1 MNPRDAQILIKL
13 ARDAISSILLKRKVE
28 VSKEIKKKFS
38 EKTGVFVTL
47 YKDNK
52 LRGCIGYTEPIFPLW
67 QATIKA
73 ALGAAFEDPRFP
85 NLEKTELDKVRIELS
100 VLTPPELIE
109 VKDPNKYL
117 DKIEIGKNGLMVE
130 YSYCKGLLLPQVATE
145 YNWDVPTFLCN
156 TCRKAGLPMEMWHNL
171 KCKVYRFEAK
181 VFKEEF
187 KEEKEEKKRKKKA

>member
-1 MNPRDAQILIKL
+1 MNPKDGQVLINL

-28 VSKEIKKKFS
+28 VSKEIKEKFS
-38 EKTGVFVTL
+38 EKTGVFVSL
-47 YKDNK
+47 YKDHE

-85 NLEKTELDKVRIELS
+85 KLERNEIDKIRIELS
-100 VLTPPELIE
+100 VLTQPELIE

-117 DKIEIGKNGLMVE
+117 DDIEIGKHGLIIE
-130 YSYCKGLLLPQVATE
+130 YSYYKGLLLPQVATE
-145 YNWDVPTFLCN
+145 YNWDVPTFLGS
-156 TCRKAGLPMEMWHNL
+156 TCIKAGLPMDMWHNL

-181 VFKEEF
+181 VFKEER
-187 KEEKEEKKRKKKA
+187 EEKQEEKKSEK